1 MIKIIVLIL
10 SFGLSTLLTL
20 LLSFEQAWQ
29 TAVGI
34 IGFGLVFVIAFVAL
48 FFFICTSVILKL
60 KKNETPIRYS
70 SGFRKYYTC
79 CQFLLLSLFGVKL
92 TVNGMNKVPNDTNF
106 ILFQNHLSNVDPIF
120 TDYVFKKYP
129 MIFVAKQS
137 LFKIPWFGKIIRHV
151 GYVKLTR
158 KAGMED
164 SKELNRALRWVKS
177 DECSL
182 AVYPEGTRN
191 KTYPDP
197 KMLELKTGTID
208 FAMSTGRPI
217 VLSTIHGTDKI
228 NDKLLLKVHKVQI
241 DVLEVIRPEDYANL
255 TPVELT
261 EKIAKTMLD
270 GVNNP
275 LQSKEK
281 VRLY

>member
-1 MIKIIVLIL
+1 MIKLLVLIL

-20 LLSFEQAWQ
+20 LLSFNEAWKI
-29 TAVGI
+29 AVGI
-34 IGFGLVFVIAFVAL
+34 VGFGLAFVIAFVAL
-48 FFFICTSVILKL
+48 FFFICSLVVLKV
-60 KKNETPIRYS
+60 KKNETPIKYS
-70 SGFRKYYTC
+70 HGYRKYYNG

-92 TVNGMNKVPNDTNF
+92 TVNGMDKVPNDTNF

-120 TDYVFKKYP
+120 TDYVFRKYP
-129 MIFVAKQS
+129 MVFVAKES

-164 SKELNRALRWVKS
+164 SKELNRGLRWVRA

-191 KTYPDP
+191 KNYPDP
-197 KMLELKTGTID
+197 KMLELRTGTID

-217 VLSTIHGTDKI
+217 VISTIHGTDRI

-241 DVLEVIRPEDYANL
+241 DVLEVIKPEDYANL
-255 TPVELT
+255 TVQELT
-261 EKIAKTMLD
+261 EKVSNKMLD

-275 LQSKEK
+275 LENKEK
-281 VRLY
+281 VRLF